1 MITFK
6 SRNRVFLLLYS
17 LESIEFAKTEYS
29 SSLSINNHRC
39 NHRKD
44 CRSLNYYCEI
54 IEIQTKEEGDYTI
67 TSHSTKD
74 LIGYIHEKNFTLF
87 DLNINAIEAD
97 DNSHY
102 NYQFKINLYRPANS
116 SFLLIVTTAQQLE
129 QGGFS
134 ITVQSPSI
142 VSMRRQSKFSFFKI
156 LFENISLR
164 I

>member
-67 TSHSTKD
+67 TSHSTKE
-74 LIGYIHEKNFTLF
+74 LVGYIYEKNNFTLF
-87 DLNINAIEAD
+87 DLNINAIESD
-97 DNSHY
+97 DNGYY
-102 NYQFKINLYRPANS
+102 NNQFKITLYRQANI
-116 SFLLIVTTAQQLE
+116 SFLLIVTTAQELE
-129 QGGFS
+129 QGEFS
-134 ITVQSPSI
+134 ITILGPSI
-142 VSMRRQSKFSFFKI
+142 VSMRYQSKFSFFLIFSVKI
-156 LFENISLR
+156 YR
-164 I
+164 

>member
-1 MITFK
+1 LITFK

-116 SFLLIVTTAQQLE
+116 SFLLIVTTKTAFE
-129 QGGFS
+129 QGDFS
-134 ITVQSPSI
+134 ITVQGPST
-142 VSMRRQSKFSFFKI
+142 VSMRHQSKFSFF
-156 LFENISLR
+156 
-164 I
+164 